1 MPFRA
6 VEFHRLAKRELHEAR
21 RRYRRRSPATAQRFQ
36 QAANQVFQQI
46 AYNAELGA
54 PYQQRFRWMLVKR
67 FPYLL
72 YYEIRDPLP
81 VMIYAVAHAR
91 RRPNY
96 WLRRTGP

>member
-6 VEFHRLAKRELHEAR
+6 VEFHPSARRELQAAR

-36 QAANQVFQQI
+36 QAANQVFQQV
-46 AYNAELGA
+46 AYGAEQDA
-54 PYQQRFRWMLVKR
+54 PYLQRSRWMLVKR

-72 YYEIRDPLP
+72 YYKIRDPLP
-81 VMIYAVAHAR
+81 VIIYAVAHAR

-96 WLRRTGP
+96 WLRRARP